1 MKKIQKND
9 KKYLPKWEFCG
20 RILFVSGDGG
30 MADALDSGSSGSYP
44 VRVQVPFSAFD
55 MDFGSFSNKGSDF
68 FTSKTFALYTS
79 SLLTSS
85 FISLCLSNYV
95 LRFFWQSISI
105 CYIIITASQY
115 PKYTLRRGNLEF
127 AVCSHY
133 VNKNA

>member
-1 MKKIQKND
+1 
-9 KKYLPKWEFCG
+9 
-20 RILFVSGDGG
+20 
-30 MADALDSGSSGSYP
+30 
-44 VRVQVPFSAFD
+44 

>member
-1 MKKIQKND
+1 MI
-9 KKYLPKWEFCG
+9 YCHLS
-20 RILFVSGDGG
+20 SGSGG
-30 MADALDSGSSGSYP
+30 MADALDSGSSGSNP

-95 LRFFWQSISI
+95 LRFFWQSILI

-127 AVCSHY
+127 AICSHY
-133 VNKNA
+133 VNNNA